1 MTKNRPALLLLAFLF
16 ASCSGQGPTANQPP
30 TPSPQASPIASAS
43 PAEQLGP
50 GGLTLD
56 EEIGAVIMVGFLG
69 SPSDSVIADWNRHQ
83 FGGLLIVN
91 NNHNATTASS
101 MKAVIAKVRGT
112 VRHRLI
118 AATDQEGGQVCL
130 AINSV
135 PCEPMPVGQA
145 GTTRMAA
152 ALKAL
157 GFDLDL
163 GPVSDVCSGSSSI
176 MWGRCYGTSPSSVAA
191 AVGAVV
197 DAIHA
202 AGMLSAAKHF
212 PGHGDTSVSSET
224 SLPRINE
231 SLATLESRD
240 WPPFK
245 AAVAHG
251 VDFVL
256 LGHLYYPALDTVH
269 SADLSPVTIQRLRSD
284 VGFRGAIISDDMEM
298 GAITN
303 STPATEAAVE
313 FLVNG
318 GDMVMIAHH
327 ISVADATYNAIKA
340 AVASGR
346 LKRSRLDQ
354 AVAALQALPNRS

>member
-1 MTKNRPALLLLAFLF
+1 MLVLVPVL
-16 ASCSGQGPTANQPP
+16 ASCGGPDLTAGSSP
-30 TPSPQASPIASAS
+30 TPYHQSSPSASAS

-69 SPSDSVIADWNRHQ
+69 SPSDSVTADWNRHQ

>member
-1 MTKNRPALLLLAFLF
+1 MLVLVPVL
-16 ASCSGQGPTANQPP
+16 ASCGGPDLTAGSSP
-30 TPSPQASPIASAS
+30 TPYHQSSPSASAS

-101 MKAVIAKVRGT
+101 MKAVIARVRGT

-163 GPVSDVCSGSSSI
+163 GPVSDVCSGSGSI

-251 VDFVL
+251 VDLVL

>member
-1 MTKNRPALLLLAFLF
+1 MRSRVAGAVLALLLTGCSVG
-16 ASCSGQGPTANQPP
+16 ASQPVAASP
-30 TPSPQASPIASAS
+30 LPSPVASAS
-43 PAEQLGP
+43 PAVRLGP
-50 GGLTLD
+50 GGLTL
-56 EEIGAVIMVGFLG
+56 EEEVGAVMMVGFEGPLTDAILG
-69 SPSDSVIADWNRHQ
+69 DWRQRQ

-91 NNHNATTASS
+91 LNHNASS
-101 MKAVIAKVRGT
+101 PEAMKALIATIRGAGG
-112 VRHRLI
+112 HRLI
-118 AATDQEGGQVCL
+118 AATDQEGGGVCL
-130 AINSV
+130 AVSTI
-135 PCEPMPVGQA
+135 PCYPMPVGQA
-145 GTTRMAA
+145 RTTAMASA
-152 ALKAL
+152 VREL
-157 GFDLDL
+157 GFDLVL
-163 GPVSDVCSGSSSI
+163 GPVADVCSGPGSI

-354 AVAALQALPNRS
+354 AVAALQALPYRS